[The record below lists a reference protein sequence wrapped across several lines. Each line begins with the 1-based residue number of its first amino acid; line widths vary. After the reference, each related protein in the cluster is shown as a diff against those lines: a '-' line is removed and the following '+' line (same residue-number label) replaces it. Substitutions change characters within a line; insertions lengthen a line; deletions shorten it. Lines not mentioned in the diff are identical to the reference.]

1 MNRIIRKKCDC
12 RIRNIAGKIYL
23 IPIMSRVINGEHI
36 YELNE
41 TANIVWDLVSERDVK
56 IEDIITKFDEFILDK
71 GMDKRILKDDIENF
85 IKTLT
90 ELELVKVEDC
100 SD

>member
-12 RIRNIAGKIYL
+12 RIRNIAGKVYL
-23 IPIMSRVINGEHI
+23 IPIMSRVINREHI

-41 TANIVWDLVSERDVK
+41 TANKVWNLVSERDVK
-56 IEDIITKFDEFILDK
+56 FEDIITKFEEFTLNEE
-71 GMDKRILKDDIENF
+71 MDKRKLRNDIENF

-90 ELELVKVEDC
+90 DLELVKVEEC

>member
-12 RIRNIAGKIYL
+12 RIRNIAGKVYL
-23 IPIMSRVINGEHI
+23 IPIMSRVINREHI

-41 TANIVWDLVSERDVK
+41 TANIVWNLVSERDVK
-56 IEDIITKFDEFILDK
+56 FEDIITKFEEFTLNEE
-71 GMDKRILKDDIENF
+71 MDKRKLRIDIENF

-90 ELELVKVEDC
+90 DLELVKVEEC